1 MNEGIYIGCDGVR
14 DKSIGIWD
22 LGKLGFLKEKK
33 KCRIKVKL
41 SGEKARLKR
50 KEI

>member
-22 LGKLGFLKEKK
+22 LGKLGILKEKK
-33 KCRIKVKL
+33 KKNVGSKSI
-41 SGEKARLKR
+41 
-50 KEI
+50 